1 MDINYLEC
9 IKNFDLEFMD
19 GVMIQLGRMNGEIH
33 TMQVNIVQG
42 GGIMCLDLFKVGW
55 VFLIVLKISLCRHN
69 GQKRMDIY
77 R

>member
-42 GGIMCLDLFKVGW
+42 GA
-55 VFLIVLKISLCRHN
+55 VLCV
-69 GQKRMDIY
+69 
-77 R
+77 